1 MRTVQIYINDKI
13 LDLFDDENIVVN
25 STIQNVSDIAKV
37 FTDFSQQFTVPATK
51 RNNDIFQHYY
61 NNDVDGTF
69 QAKERQPARID
80 INFTPFRKGKIQL
93 EGAQIV
99 QNQAQ
104 HYVITFY
111 GDVVSLKDLFGDDK
125 LRDLDYT
132 DLEALGTYTE
142 VKNSITSTASLD
154 VRYPLISSDRVWQYG
169 GGGGGGGGGSN
180 NISASGGAI
189 NFGELFPA
197 VRTAKV
203 LELIEEK
210 YGVTFDGNFLTD
222 TRFTNLYTWWK
233 NSDVFTAGKAP
244 KLITWNSFSPSP
256 PAIQNTNQ
264 AGLFNNTRDLDYNGL
279 ADNKIRFKYFDIQ
292 EVIPTLNPINYQYYT
307 CNIQITATNPS
318 TAFVLNVHKNG
329 FYQYQTGVFTGNVNF
344 PLAPNYLNQVEM
356 NDYYE
361 VFIKT
366 NAGDTFNYNIAW
378 TLQLQGVLAGGNL
391 FTSQAFQQASGSLTT
406 TQFIDFNNTAP
417 DILVSDYFSGLL
429 RMFNLTC
436 YPLDAELTFQ
446 VEPLELWYRYG
457 LERNITPFVD
467 VKNIKVDRP
476 KLYNNIEFNYQ
487 SSKSFMNVVFKEN
500 NNKEYGSLR
509 NYFGYD
515 GGDFKIDLPFE
526 TLLFQKFTGENLQVG
541 YSLETEPD
549 NKPVVPK
556 CTQLYFYPVSKSVSF
571 YLTDGSSPEEITTYR
586 PFGQDTFYNNDEY
599 TINFNE
605 EFSSLTLDPEPN
617 SLYRTYYQEYLTNL
631 FSDKTRIVTVKCI
644 LPLPLLQNLELNDA
658 LIIRDKKY
666 RINEQKINLTNGEV
680 ELVLIT
686 DSSVRRQRVIRPVK
700 PIPIGGGN
708 IVFPV
713 KPIKKGKVEI
723 KKNGVLQPKDYEDEE
738 NILFSFPANTTGDD
752 ITTKFTFLYYDEN
765 GDLSI
770 EEDMYITQLGSE
782 FYLLKEDDSFL
793 LQENLFKIFL

>member
-69 QAKERQPARID
+69 QASQRQPARID
-80 INFTPFRKGKIQL
+80 INFAPFRKGKIQL
-93 EGAQIV
+93 EGAEIV

-111 GDVVSLKDLFGDDK
+111 GDVVSLKDLFGEDK

-132 DLEALGTYTE
+132 DLEALGTYAE

-169 GGGGGGGGGSN
+169 GGGGGGGGGGSN
-180 NISASGGAI
+180 NIAVSGHAI

-222 TRFTNLYTWWK
+222 TRFTSLYTWWK
-233 NSDVFTAGKAP
+233 NSDVFTAGKARR
-244 KLITWNSFSPSP
+244 LLTWDSVFPSFPTSLNYDP
-256 PAIQNTNQ
+256 
-264 AGLFNNTRDLDYNGL
+264 LE
-279 ADNKIRFKYFDIQ
+279 DNKINFKYIDILEF
-292 EVIPTLNPINYQYYT
+292 EVNVQTIVSQFQVCNVFVQATDPASQFVLEIHRNGVYQYT
-307 CNIQITATNPS
+307 
-318 TAFVLNVHKNG
+318 
-329 FYQYQTGVFTGNVNF
+329 TGVFTGDVNF
-344 PLAPNYLNQVEM
+344 PLAFNYLNQVDM
-356 NDYYE
+356 DDYYE
-361 VFIKT
+361 VYLRTNDSDTFFTDIAWGFYYTFIKT
-366 NAGDTFNYNIAW
+366 NGA
-378 TLQLQGVLAGGNL
+378 L
-391 FTSQAFQQASGSLTT
+391 FSSSRFQNTSQTEITT
-406 TQFIDFNNTAP
+406 TNFIDFNNTAP

-446 VEPLELWYRYG
+446 VEPLEMWYRYG

-467 VKNIKVDRP
+467 VKSIKVDRP
-476 KLYNNIEFNYQ
+476 KLYNNIEFSYQ
-487 SSKSFMNVVFKEN
+487 ESKSFMNVEYKEN

-509 NYFGYD
+509 NYFGFD

-526 TLLFQKFTGENLQVG
+526 TLLFNPFTGTNLQVG

-556 CTQLYFYPVSKSVSF
+556 CTQLYLYPVAQSVSF
-571 YLTDGSSPEEITTYR
+571 YLTDGGSPEEITTYL
-586 PFGQDTFYNNDEY
+586 PFGQDTFYNLEEY

-605 EFSSLTLDPEPN
+605 EISSLTLDSEPN
-617 SLYRTYYQEYLTNL
+617 SLYRIYYQEYLTNL
-631 FSDKTRIVTVKCI
+631 FSDKTRILTIKCI
-644 LPLPLLQNLELNDA
+644 LPLPLLQELELNDA

-666 RINEQKINLTNGEV
+666 RINEQKVNLTNGEV

-686 DSSVRRQRVIRPVK
+686 DSSVNRPRIIRPV
-700 PIPIGGGN
+700 PAIPVDGGN
-708 IVFPV
+708 IVLPV
-713 KPIKKGKVEI
+713 KPIKTGSKVTI
-723 KKNGVLQPKDYEDEE
+723 KIVGGESTDIFAEDNVLISFGV
-738 NILFSFPANTTGDD
+738 NTTGEDKN
-752 ITTKFTFLYYDEN
+752 IVYEVEYYDEN
-765 GDLSI
+765 ENLVS
-770 EEDMYITQLGSE
+770 TE
-782 FYLLKEDDSFL
+782 FIFFKQNATDDYLLQEDDHFL
-793 LQENLFKIFL
+793 LQENLFKIYL

>member
-132 DLEALGTYTE
+132 DLEFEGTYAE
-142 VKNSITSTASLD
+142 VKNSITSASSLD

-169 GGGGGGGGGSN
+169 SGGGGGGGGGSN

-222 TRFTNLYTWWK
+222 TRFTSLYTWWK
-233 NSDVFTAGKAP
+233 NSNVFTAGKARK
-244 KLITWNSFSPSP
+244 KLI
-256 PAIQNTNQ
+256 
-264 AGLFNNTRDLDYNGL
+264 FNNTNFPSNIDYAPL
-279 ADNKIRFKYFDIQ
+279 ADSKIRFKYVDIVEF
-292 EVIPTLNPINYQYYT
+292 EVDVQSIIYEYQA
-307 CNIQITATNPS
+307 CNIFIESTDPS
-318 TAFVLNVHKNG
+318 TAFVLEIHRNG
-329 FYQYQTGVFTGNVNF
+329 AYQYTTGVFTGNVNF
-344 PLAPNYLNQVEM
+344 PLAPAPNYLNQVDM
-356 NDYYE
+356 DDYYE
-361 VFIKT
+361 VYIRT
-366 NAGDTFNYNIAW
+366 NDADTFFIDISWSLFYSWVKPN
-378 TLQLQGVLAGGNL
+378 GVI
-391 FTSQAFQQASGSLTT
+391 FTSQRSIGTPQFTITT

-417 DILVSDYFSGLL
+417 DIKISDYFSGLL

-446 VEPLELWYRYG
+446 VEPLEMWYRYG
-457 LERNITPFVD
+457 LERDITPFVD

-476 KLYNNIEFNYQ
+476 KLYNNIEFSYQ
-487 SSKSFMNVVFKEN
+487 ESKSFMNVEFKEN

-556 CTQLYFYPVSKSVSF
+556 CTQLYFYPVAQSVSF
-571 YLTDGSSPEEITTYR
+571 YLTDGSSPEEITTYL

-631 FSDKTRIVTVKCI
+631 FSDKTRILTVKCI
-644 LPLPLLQNLELNDA
+644 LPLPLLQELELNDA

-666 RINEQKINLTNGEV
+666 RINEQKVNLTNGEV

-686 DSSVRRQRVIRPVK
+686 DSSVNRPRIIPPVPAIPVDGGSIVLPVK
-700 PIPIGGGN
+700 P
-708 IVFPV
+708 V
-713 KPIKKGKVEI
+713 KPGSKVTIKIVGGESTDI
-723 KKNGVLQPKDYEDEE
+723 FEEDNVL
-738 NILFSFPANTTGDD
+738 IAFGINTTGEDKN
-752 ITTKFTFLYYDEN
+752 IVYEIEYYDEN
-765 GDLSI
+765 KNLVTTDNI
-770 EEDMYITQLGSE
+770 FFKQLATDD
-782 FYLLKEDDSFL
+782 YLLKEDDSFL

>member
-69 QAKERQPARID
+69 QASQRQPARID
-80 INFTPFRKGKIQL
+80 INFAPFRKGKIQL
-93 EGAQIV
+93 EGAEIV

-111 GDVVSLKDLFGDDK
+111 GDVVSLKDLFGEDK

-132 DLEALGTYTE
+132 DLEFEGTYTE
-142 VKNSITSTASLD
+142 VRDSITSTASLD

-169 GGGGGGGGGSN
+169 GGGGGGSN
-180 NISASGGAI
+180 NIAASGGAI

-222 TRFTNLYTWWK
+222 TRFTSLYTWWK
-233 NSDVFTAGKAP
+233 NSDVFTAGKARR
-244 KLITWNSFSPSP
+244 KLT
-256 PAIQNTNQ
+256 
-264 AGLFNNTRDLDYNGL
+264 FNNPNLPQDIDYAPL
-279 ADNKIRFKYFDIQ
+279 ADSKIRFKYVDIVAF
-292 EVIPTLNPINYQYYT
+292 EVDVQSIIYEYQACNISIESADPSTSFVLEIYRNGAYQYT
-307 CNIQITATNPS
+307 TN
-318 TAFVLNVHKNG
+318 
-329 FYQYQTGVFTGNVNF
+329 VFTGGYINF
-344 PLAPNYLNQVEM
+344 PLASNYLNQVDM
-356 NDYYE
+356 DDYYE
-361 VFIKT
+361 VYLRT
-366 NAGDTFNYNIAW
+366 NDSDTFVISVEWSLFYSWVKPNGAI
-378 TLQLQGVLAGGNL
+378 
-391 FTSQAFQQASGSLTT
+391 FTSSRGANIPNFILTT
-406 TQFIDFNNTAP
+406 TNFIDFNNTAP
-417 DILVSDYFSGLL
+417 DIKISDYFSGLL

-436 YPLDAELTFQ
+436 YPLDDELTFQ
-446 VEPLELWYRYG
+446 VEPLEMWYRYG
-457 LERNITPFVD
+457 QERDITPFVD
-467 VKNIKVDRP
+467 VKSIKVDRP
-476 KLYNNIEFNYQ
+476 KLYNNIEFSYQ
-487 SSKSFMNVVFKEN
+487 ESKSFMNVEYKED

-509 NYFGYD
+509 NYFGFD

-526 TLLFQKFTGENLQVG
+526 TLLFNPFTGTNLQVG

-556 CTQLYFYPVSKSVSF
+556 CTQLYLYPIAQSVSF
-571 YLTDGSSPEEITTYR
+571 YLTDGSSPEEITTYL
-586 PFGQDTFYNNDEY
+586 PFGQDTFYNLEEY

-605 EFSSLTLDPEPN
+605 EISSLTLDPEPN
-617 SLYRTYYQEYLTNL
+617 SLYRIYYQEYLTNL
-631 FSDKTRIVTVKCI
+631 FSDKTRILTIKCI
-644 LPLPLLQNLELNDA
+644 LPLPLLQELELNDA

-666 RINEQKINLTNGEV
+666 RINEQKVNLTNGEV

-686 DSSVRRQRVIRPVK
+686 DSSVNRPRI
-700 PIPIGGGN
+700 IPPVPSIPVDGGN
-708 IVFPV
+708 IVLPV
-713 KPIKKGKVEI
+713 KPVKPGSKVTIKIVGGESTDIFAEDNVLI
-723 KKNGVLQPKDYEDEE
+723 SFGV
-738 NILFSFPANTTGDD
+738 NTTGEDKN
-752 ITTKFTFLYYDEN
+752 IVYEVEYYDEN
-765 GDLSI
+765 KNLVS
-770 EEDMYITQLGSE
+770 TE
-782 FYLLKEDDSFL
+782 FIFFKQNATDDYLLQEDDHFL

>member
-132 DLEALGTYTE
+132 DLEFEGTYAE
-142 VKNSITSTASLD
+142 VKNSITSASSLD

-169 GGGGGGGGGSN
+169 GGGSN
-180 NISASGGAI
+180 NIAVGGHAI

-197 VRTAKV
+197 VRAAKV

-210 YGVTFDGNFLTD
+210 YGVTFLGNFLNN
-222 TRFTNLYTWWK
+222 TRFKNLYTWWK
-233 NSDVFTAGKAP
+233 NSDVFTAGKAR
-244 KLITWNSFSPSP
+244 KQFV
-256 PAIQNTNQ
+256 
-264 AGLFNNTRDLDYNGL
+264 FNNTNFPQNIDYAPL
-279 ADNKIRFKYFDIQ
+279 SDSKIRFKYVDIVEFEVDVQ
-292 EVIPTLNPINYQYYT
+292 EIIYQYFA
-307 CNIQITATNPS
+307 CNIFITATDPA
-318 TAFVLNVHKNG
+318 TAFILDVHKNG
-329 FYQYQTGVFTGNVNF
+329 VYQYTSDVFTGEVNF
-344 PLAPNYLNQVEM
+344 PLASNYPNDEAGM
-356 NDYYE
+356 DDYYE
-361 VFIKT
+361 VYLRT
-366 NAGDTFNYNIAW
+366 NDVDTFFIDISW
-378 TLQLQGVLAGGNL
+378 TLFYSWVKPNGAT
-391 FTSQAFQQASGSLTT
+391 FTSQRSIGTPQFTITT
-406 TQFIDFNNTAP
+406 TQFIDFNKTAP

-436 YPLDAELTFQ
+436 YPLDADLTFQ
-446 VEPLELWYRYG
+446 VEPLEMWYRYG
-457 LERNITPFVD
+457 LERNITQYVD

-476 KLYNNIEFNYQ
+476 KLYNNIEFNWQ
-487 SSKSFMNVVFKEN
+487 SSKSFMNVEYKEN
-500 NNKEYGSLR
+500 NNKEYGGLR

-526 TLLFQKFTGENLQVG
+526 TLLFNKFTGEDLQVG

-556 CTQLYFYPVSKSVSF
+556 CTQLYLYPVSKSVSF
-571 YLTDGSSPEEITTYR
+571 YLTDGSSHEEITTYL
-586 PFGQDTFYNNDEY
+586 PFGQDTFYNNDEF

-605 EFSSLTLDPEPN
+605 EFSSLTLDPESN

-631 FSDKTRIVTVKCI
+631 FSDKTRILTVKCI
-644 LPLPLLQNLELNDA
+644 LPLPLLQTLELNDA

-686 DSSVRRQRVIRPVK
+686 DSSVKRGRVIRPFK
-700 PIPIGGGN
+700 PIPVGGGN

-713 KPIKKGKVEI
+713 KPIKKGIVEI
-723 KKNGVLQPKDYEDEE
+723 EKNGVLEPKDYDDE
-738 NILFSFPANTTGDD
+738 NNVSFSFPANTTGDD

-770 EEDMYITQLGSE
+770 EEDVYITQLGSE

>member
-1 MRTVQIYINDKI
+1 MRTVQIYINDEI

-37 FTDFSQQFTVPATK
+37 FTDFSQQFTVPASP
-51 RNNDIFQHYY
+51 RNNEIFKHYY
-61 NNDVDGTF
+61 QNDVEDGF
-69 QAKERQPARID
+69 IAKERQPARIE
-80 INFTPFRKGKIQL
+80 INFTPFRKGQIQL
-93 EGAQIV
+93 EGAELV
-99 QNQAQ
+99 EGEAQ
-104 HYVITFY
+104 HYSITFY

-132 DLEALGTYTE
+132 DLEFEGTYAE
-142 VKNSITSTASLD
+142 VKNSITSASSLD

-169 GGGGGGGGGSN
+169 GGGSN
-180 NISASGGAI
+180 NIAVGGHAI

-197 VRTAKV
+197 VRAAKV

-210 YGVTFDGNFLTD
+210 YGVTFAGNFLND
-222 TRFTNLYTWWK
+222 TRFTSLYTWWK
-233 NSDVFTAGKAP
+233 NSDVFTAGKAR
-244 KLITWNSFSPSP
+244 KQLTWSGDTEFY
-256 PAIQNTNQ
+256 
-264 AGLFNNTRDLDYNGL
+264 GLFPLQN
-279 ADNKIRFKYFDIQ
+279 NKITFQYIDILTI
-292 EVIPTLNPINYQYYT
+292 ENNVSTINYQYQY
-307 CNIQITATNPS
+307 CNIIISADLGS
-318 TAFVLNVHKNG
+318 DFLLEIHKNG
-329 FYQYQTGVFTGNVNF
+329 VFLYTTGVFNGACNF
-344 PLAPNYLNQVEM
+344 SLENSYPNIEGETA
-356 NDYYE
+356 YYE
-361 VFIKT
+361 VYVRT
-366 NAGDTFNYNIAW
+366 NVGDTFFVDISYGIYY
-378 TLQLQGVLAGGNL
+378 GY
-391 FTSQAFQQASGSLTT
+391 TSISGLLVNKDRNVYGFGQVTT

-436 YPLDAELTFQ
+436 YPLDADLTFQ

-457 LERNITPFVD
+457 LERDITQYVD
-467 VKNIKVDRP
+467 VSKIKVDRP

-487 SSKSFMNVVFKEN
+487 PSKSILNKVYKEN
-500 NNKEYGSLR
+500 NNKEYGTLR

-526 TLLFQKFTGENLQVG
+526 TLLFNKFTGEDLQVG
-541 YSLETEPD
+541 YSLETVDLTD
-549 NKPVVPK
+549 NKPVIPK
-556 CTQLYFYPVSKSVSF
+556 CTQLYLYPVAQSVSF
-571 YLTDGSSPEEITTYR
+571 YLTDGGSPELITTYQ
-586 PFGQDTFYNNDEY
+586 PFGQDTFYNNDEF

-605 EFSSLTLDPEPN
+605 EFSSLTLDPESN

-631 FSDKTRIVTVKCI
+631 FSNKTRILTIKCI

-666 RINEQKINLTNGEV
+666 RINEQKVNLTNGEV

-686 DSSVRRQRVIRPVK
+686 DSSVKRGRIIRPFK
-700 PIPIGGGN
+700 SIPVGGGN

-713 KPIKKGKVEI
+713 KPIKKGIVEI
-723 KKNGVLQPKDYEDEE
+723 EKNDVLEPKEYDEE
-738 NILFSFPANTTGDD
+738 ENVSFNFPANTTGDD

-770 EEDMYITQLGSE
+770 EEDVYITQLGQE
-782 FYLLKEDDSFL
+782 FYLLKEDNSFL

>member
-132 DLEALGTYTE
+132 DLELEGTYAE
-142 VKNSITSTASLD
+142 VKNSITSASSLD

-169 GGGGGGGGGSN
+169 GGGSN
-180 NISASGGAI
+180 NIAVGGHAI

-197 VRTAKV
+197 VRAAKV

-210 YGVTFDGNFLTD
+210 YGVTFLGNFLNN
-222 TRFTNLYTWWK
+222 TRFKNLYTWWK
-233 NSDVFTAGKAP
+233 NSDVFTAGKAR
-244 KLITWNSFSPSP
+244 KQLT
-256 PAIQNTNQ
+256 
-264 AGLFNNTRDLDYNGL
+264 FNNTTLPLNIDYAPL
-279 ADNKIRFKYFDIQ
+279 ADSKIRFKYVDIVEFEVDVQ
-292 EVIPTLNPINYQYYT
+292 EIIYEYFA
-307 CNIQITATNPS
+307 CNIFITATDPA
-318 TAFVLNVHKNG
+318 TAFILDVHYNG
-329 FYQYQTGVFTGNVNF
+329 VYQYTSSIFTGEVNF
-344 PLAPNYLNQVEM
+344 PLASNYPNDEAGM
-356 NDYYE
+356 DDYYE
-361 VFIKT
+361 VYLRT
-366 NAGDTFNYNIAW
+366 NDVDTFFIDISW
-378 TLQLQGVLAGGNL
+378 TLFYSWVKPNGAT
-391 FTSQAFQQASGSLTT
+391 FTSQRSIGTPQFTITT
-406 TQFIDFNNTAP
+406 TQFIDFNKTAP

-436 YPLDAELTFQ
+436 YPLDADLTFQ
-446 VEPLELWYRYG
+446 VEPLEMWYRYG
-457 LERNITPFVD
+457 LERNITQYVD

-476 KLYNNIEFNYQ
+476 KLYNNIEFNWQ
-487 SSKSFMNVVFKEN
+487 SSKSFMNVEYKEN
-500 NNKEYGSLR
+500 NNKEYGGLR

-526 TLLFQKFTGENLQVG
+526 TLLFQKFTGEDLQVG

-556 CTQLYFYPVSKSVSF
+556 CTQLYLYPVSKSVSF
-571 YLTDGSSPEEITTYR
+571 YLTDGSSHEEITTYL
-586 PFGQDTFYNNDEY
+586 PFGQDTFYNNDEF

-605 EFSSLTLDPEPN
+605 EFSSLTLDPESN

-631 FSDKTRIVTVKCI
+631 FSDKTRILTVKCI
-644 LPLPLLQNLELNDA
+644 LPLPLLQTLELNDA

-686 DSSVRRQRVIRPVK
+686 DSSVRRGRVIRPFK
-700 PIPIGGGN
+700 PIPVDGGN

-713 KPIKKGKVEI
+713 KPIKKGIVEI
-723 KKNGVLQPKDYEDEE
+723 EKNGGLEPKDYDDE
-738 NILFSFPANTTGDD
+738 NNVAFSFPANTTGDD

-770 EEDMYITQLGSE
+770 EEDVYITQLGSE

>member
-1 MRTVQIYINDKI
+1 
-13 LDLFDDENIVVN
+13 
-25 STIQNVSDIAKV
+25 
-37 FTDFSQQFTVPATK
+37 
-51 RNNDIFQHYY
+51 
-61 NNDVDGTF
+61 
-69 QAKERQPARID
+69 
-80 INFTPFRKGKIQL
+80 
-93 EGAQIV
+93 
-99 QNQAQ
+99 
-104 HYVITFY
+104 
-111 GDVVSLKDLFGDDK
+111 
-125 LRDLDYT
+125 
-132 DLEALGTYTE
+132 
-142 VKNSITSTASLD
+142 
-154 VRYPLISSDRVWQYG
+154 
-169 GGGGGGGGGSN
+169 
-180 NISASGGAI
+180 
-189 NFGELFPA
+189 
-197 VRTAKV
+197 
-203 LELIEEK
+203 
-210 YGVTFDGNFLTD
+210 
-222 TRFTNLYTWWK
+222 
-233 NSDVFTAGKAP
+233 
-244 KLITWNSFSPSP
+244 
-256 PAIQNTNQ
+256 
-264 AGLFNNTRDLDYNGL
+264 
-279 ADNKIRFKYFDIQ
+279 
-292 EVIPTLNPINYQYYT
+292 
-307 CNIQITATNPS
+307 
-318 TAFVLNVHKNG
+318 
-329 FYQYQTGVFTGNVNF
+329 
-344 PLAPNYLNQVEM
+344 
-356 NDYYE
+356 
-361 VFIKT
+361 
-366 NAGDTFNYNIAW
+366 
-378 TLQLQGVLAGGNL
+378 
-391 FTSQAFQQASGSLTT
+391 
-406 TQFIDFNNTAP
+406 
-417 DILVSDYFSGLL
+417 
-429 RMFNLTC
+429 MFNLTC
-436 YPLDAELTFQ
+436 YPLDNNLTFQ

-526 TLLFQKFTGENLQVG
+526 TLLFKKFTGENLQVG

-556 CTQLYFYPVSKSVSF
+556 CTQLYLYPVAQSVSF
-571 YLTDGSSPEEITTYR
+571 YLTDGSSPEEITTYL

-631 FSDKTRIVTVKCI
+631 FSDKTRILTVKCI

-686 DSSVRRQRVIRPVK
+686 DSSVKRGRIIRPFK

-723 KKNGVLQPKDYEDEE
+723 KKNGVLQPKDYEDEQ
-738 NILFSFPANTTGDD
+738 NVSFSFPANTTGDD
-752 ITTKFTFLYYDEN
+752 ITIKFTFFYYDEN

>member
-132 DLEALGTYTE
+132 DLEFEGTYAE

-154 VRYPLISSDRVWQYG
+154 VRYPLISSDRVWEY
-169 GGGGGGGGGSN
+169 GGGGGGGGSN

-210 YGVTFDGNFLTD
+210 YGVTFDGNFLND

-233 NSDVFTAGKAP
+233 NSNVFTAGKAP
-244 KLITWNSFSPSP
+244 KLMTWDSFAPSP
-256 PAIQNTNQ
+256 PRIQNSFIFTSSPDNIP
-264 AGLFNNTRDLDYNGL
+264 LDYDGL

-292 EVIPTLNPINYQYYT
+292 ALLSSVGDIIYQYYT

-329 FYQYQTGVFTGNVNF
+329 VYQYQTGVFTGNVNF
-344 PLAPNYLNQVEM
+344 PLASNYPNQVGM
-356 NDYYE
+356 DDYYE

-366 NAGDTFNYNIAW
+366 NDGDTFNYNIAW
-378 TLQLQGVLAGGNL
+378 TFQLQIDTINNFV

-436 YPLDAELTFQ
+436 YPLDNNLTFQ

-476 KLYNNIEFNYQ
+476 KLYNNIEFSYQ
-487 SSKSFMNVVFKEN
+487 ESKSFMNVEFKEN

-556 CTQLYFYPVSKSVSF
+556 CTQLYFYPVAQSVSF
-571 YLTDGSSPEEITTYR
+571 YLTDGSSPEEITTYL
-586 PFGQDTFYNNDEY
+586 PFGQDTFYNLEEY

-631 FSDKTRIVTVKCI
+631 FSDKTRILTVKCI

-666 RINEQKINLTNGEV
+666 RINEQKVNLTNGEV

-686 DSSVRRQRVIRPVK
+686 DSSVKRTRVIRPVK
-700 PIPIGGGN
+700 PIPVDGGS
-708 IVFPV
+708 IVLPV
-713 KPIKKGKVEI
+713 KPIKPGSKVTI
-723 KKNGVLQPKDYEDEE
+723 KIVGGESTDIFTEDNVL
-738 NILFSFPANTTGDD
+738 IAFGINTTGEDKN
-752 ITTKFTFLYYDEN
+752 IVYEIEYYDEN
-765 GDLSI
+765 KNLVTTDNI
-770 EEDMYITQLGSE
+770 FFKQLATDD
-782 FYLLKEDDSFL
+782 YLLKEDDSFL
-793 LQENLFKIFL
+793 LQENLFKIYL